1 MKHLTLSDRIRI
13 EVLLE
18 EGKSFSQIAAELG
31 KCPTTI
37 SREVLRHRSVVHHYS
52 TETARKRSE
61 CEHFASCTVK
71 GLCGRPQCEAYCSKC
86 RSKRCTLLCKSFAPK
101 ICALLKKPPYVCNK
115 CQKLRSCS
123 HDFFFYRAKYADDA

>member
-13 EVLLE
+13 ETLLE
-18 EGKSFSQIAAELG
+18 ETKSFSQIAAELG

-37 SREVLRHRSVVHHYS
+37 SRDVRRHRSVVHHYP

-61 CEHFASCTVK
+61 CEHFGSCTVR

-86 RSKRCTLLCKSFAPK
+86 RNKRCTLFCKNYAPK
-101 ICALLKKPPYVCNK
+101 TG
-115 CQKLRSCS
+115 R
-123 HDFFFYRAKYADDA
+123 

>member
-37 SREVLRHRSVVHHYS
+37 SREVLRHRSVAHHDSQSY
-52 TETARKRSE
+52 
-61 CEHFASCTVK
+61 
-71 GLCGRPQCEAYCSKC
+71 Q
-86 RSKRCTLLCKSFAPK
+86 
-101 ICALLKKPPYVCNK
+101 
-115 CQKLRSCS
+115 
-123 HDFFFYRAKYADDA
+123 